1 MENTPSYERYQR
13 QVLLN
18 ELGELGQQKLMD
30 AKVLVIG
37 AGGLG
42 CPVLQYLAAAGIGTI
57 GIVDD
62 DIVALHN
69 LHRQPLYST
78 EEIGLP
84 KAILAAGKM
93 RALNPGITI
102 NYFNE
107 TLTVQNAI
115 GILKSFDIVVDA
127 TDNFATRYL
136 VNDVS
141 VLLKKTLVYGAISR
155 YEGQVAVFN
164 CNTAGQSAEP
174 ANYRDLFPD
183 PPAEGEILN
192 CAEAGV
198 LGVLPGIIGAMMAN
212 ETIKIIAGIGK
223 PLINRMLTFNAL
235 NNQSFE
241 FEILPRPNTRSMI
254 PGTAKAFEAMDYK
267 ALCAAAVIAYE
278 IEPWEFD
285 TLISSGNV
293 DVIDVRER
301 DEKPFVNEFEHF
313 CIPAAKIGSRIN
325 ELNQSTIVLFCQ
337 TGQRSRNA
345 AGLLTGIFG
354 DTRKVF
360 SLKGGIQRWKQQHK
374 SPAQ

>member
-267 ALCAAAVIAYE
+267 ALCAAAVIADE

-345 AGLLTGIFG
+345 AGLLTCIFG